1 MEKKFIVFDSE
12 MDFNSHRVQEHGNE
26 LTQRE
31 RRDLTRVAAN
41 FTYDDSTPAAGA
53 DGGSSS
59 RGGRARR
66 GGRGGAAAVPDGPS
80 NVAGRAQVPG
90 SGPSRRAA
98 FGGSLTAA
106 NGSGAATPSGTQT
119 PRDDP
124 VTGLSTSNDPAVV
137 E

>member
-31 RRDLTRVAAN
+31 RRDLTRVEAN
-41 FTYDDSTPAAGA
+41 FTYDDATPAAGA
-53 DGGSSS
+53 AGGSSS
-59 RGGRARR
+59 RGGAV
-66 GGRGGAAAVPDGPS
+66 VPDGPS

-98 FGGSLTAA
+98 FGGNLTGA
-106 NGSGAATPSGTQT
+106 NGSAPPSGTQT
-119 PRDDP
+119 PREDP
-124 VTGLSTSNDPAVV
+124 VTGLSTSNDPAMV